1 MSELFV
7 YQTINIG
14 SIRRFLSRPESV
26 LLFLLLTG
34 VMTVMLVVFGQPTSL
49 TDFTT
54 QDTPLSPLGQ
64 IAISFTSGF
73 GALIISR
80 ALLLLVG
87 RKVELQPAVIG
98 LWLMLEL
105 LLCVAVT
112 TLVLW
117 ALSGGG
123 TLQLAP
129 LVGII
134 VLGFMGTLL
143 VPYAI
148 TYLIYRLHETYTELQ
163 RIRQFVDPK
172 DTAFSPSM
180 DKNINFYS
188 GNGKLAFTAKIS
200 SILYIEA
207 ANNYLVIHY
216 ISGDKE
222 DTFLLHNTMK
232 NLASCVD
239 GTSLIRCH
247 RSIVVNVQNVKLM
260 RKDGASLVL
269 ELNLTPRVL
278 PVSKVYAETMVQY
291 FSANTTIVTPVL

>member
-1 MSELFV
+1 M
-7 YQTINIG
+7 
-14 SIRRFLSRPESV
+14 
-26 LLFLLLTG
+26 LFLLLTG

-54 QDTPLSPLGQ
+54 QNTSISPLGQ
-64 IAISFTSGF
+64 IAICFTSGF
-73 GALIISR
+73 GTLIISR
-80 ALLLLVG
+80 TLLLLVG
-87 RKVELQPAVIG
+87 RKVEMQPAVIG

-105 LLCVAVT
+105 LLIVAVI

-134 VLGFMGTLL
+134 VLGFTGTLL

-148 TYLIYRLHETYTELQ
+148 TFLIYRLHETYTELQ

-172 DTAFSPSM
+172 DAAFSPSM

-188 GNGKLAFTAKIS
+188 GNGKLAFTTKIS

-291 FSANTTIVTPVL
+291 FSANTTIVTPIL